1 MSEWLQCIGCER
13 RYDVM
18 EIRYTCDCGD
28 LLNVERDSFPDRDVF
43 EVRRTSRRTIDQS
56 GVWRFR
62 EAVLD
67 VDESEIVTHPEGA
80 TRMYSRQE
88 NVGRTLQS
96 ENVGRTLQSDDREQR
111 VGLESPTYVSP
122 RHPIHFKHE
131 GENPTGSFKDRG
143 MTVAMTQAKRLGARA
158 VACAST
164 GNTSA
169 SLAAYAAQAGIRAV
183 VFIPAGK
190 VATGKLAQTLA
201 YGATALHVRGDFDAA
216 MTLVREACDKL
227 GIYLVNSINPFR
239 IEGQK
244 TIVWELLQDLEW
256 NAPDW
261 IVVPAGNLG
270 NTSAFGKA
278 LREAFDAG
286 WIATMP
292 RLASIQASGA
302 NPFFRSYRDS
312 FATRHRI
319 TAETIASAIRIGDPV
334 SHAKAV
340 TAIQQTNGIVEEVT
354 DDELMAAKREIDEMG
369 IGCEPASATTLAGVK
384 KLRAAGVMRDGE
396 RIVCVLT
403 GHLLK
408 DADSIL
414 RNVPKERTIEI
425 DPTIEAVER
434 ALDRP

>member
-1 MSEWLQCIGCER
+1 MSEWLQCIACGR
-13 RYDVM
+13 KFDAL

-28 LLNVERDSFPDRDVF
+28 LLNVERDTFPDRDIF
-43 EVRRTSRRTIDQS
+43 EARRASRRTIDQS

-67 VDESEIVTHPEGA
+67 VAEAVIVTHPEGA
-80 TRMYSRQE
+80 TRLYER
-88 NVGRTLQS
+88 R
-96 ENVGRTLQSDDREQR
+96 ENVGRTLQSDDSEQK
-111 VGLESPTYVSP
+111 VGLESPTYVSG
-122 RHPIHFKHE
+122 ILFKHE

-201 YGATALHVRGDFDAA
+201 YGATALAVRGDFDAA

-244 TIVWELLQDLEW
+244 TIVWELLQDLDW

-286 WIATMP
+286 WITTMP

-302 NPFFRSYRDS
+302 NPFFRSYRES
-312 FATRHRI
+312 FATRHKI
-319 TAETIASAIRIGDPV
+319 SAETIASAIRIGDPV

-354 DDELMAAKREIDEMG
+354 DDELMSAKREIDGMG

-408 DADSIL
+408 DTDSIL

-434 ALDRP
+434 ALDLT

>member
-28 LLNVERDSFPDRDVF
+28 LLNVERDSFPNRDVF
-43 EVRRTSRRTIDQS
+43 EARRTSRRTIDQS

-67 VDESEIVTHPEGA
+67 VAETEIVTHPEGA
-80 TRMYSRQE
+80 TRMYSR
-88 NVGRTLQS
+88 R
-96 ENVGRTLQSDDREQR
+96 ENVGRTLQSDDCDQR
-111 VGLESPTYVSP
+111 VGLESPTYVSS
-122 RHPIHFKHE
+122 RLPIHFKHE

-143 MTVAMTQAKRLGARA
+143 MTVAMTQAKRLGARG

-286 WIATMP
+286 WITTMP

-312 FATRHRI
+312 FATRHKI

-384 KLRAAGVMRDGE
+384 KLRAAGIMRDGE

-434 ALDRP
+434 ALDQP

>member
-1 MSEWLQCIGCER
+1 MQ
-13 RYDVM
+13 
-18 EIRYTCDCGD
+18 
-28 LLNVERDSFPDRDVF
+28 
-43 EVRRTSRRTIDQS
+43 
-56 GVWRFR
+56 
-62 EAVLD
+62 
-67 VDESEIVTHPEGA
+67 
-80 TRMYSRQE
+80 
-88 NVGRTLQS
+88 
-96 ENVGRTLQSDDREQR
+96 
-111 VGLESPTYVSP
+111 
-122 RHPIHFKHE
+122 
-131 GENPTGSFKDRG
+131 
-143 MTVAMTQAKRLGARA
+143 
-158 VACAST
+158 
-164 GNTSA
+164 
-169 SLAAYAAQAGIRAV
+169 
-183 VFIPAGK
+183 
-190 VATGKLAQTLA
+190 
-201 YGATALHVRGDFDAA
+201 
-216 MTLVREACDKL
+216 LVREASDRL

-244 TIVWELLQDLEW
+244 TIVWELLQDLDW

-286 WIATMP
+286 WIKTMP

-312 FATRHRI
+312 FATRHKI

-340 TAIQQTNGIVEEVT
+340 TAIQRTNGVVEEVT
-354 DDELMAAKREIDEMG
+354 DDELMSAKREIDEMG

-425 DPTIEAVER
+425 DPTIEAVEK
-434 ALDRP
+434 ALAM